1 MSLRAQSPIV
11 NIPSPGPGT
20 GRDHRPPAPLSPGPA
35 VRRHA
40 DQEIMSNLNVGI
52 KLWRERRNEYS
63 ALSAVISCE
72 SSLSHLH
79 THPCIQ
85 IMAGHQYF
93 LCIRD
98 SQLS

>member
-35 VRRHA
+35 VRRHE
-40 DQEIMSNLNVGI
+40 DQEIMSNVGI